1 MTNESLEKILAESI
15 ENNKTEITDKFI
27 KSVDEKIERFE
38 ENLCTVRKCLDEK
51 DSYISDLE
59 EKVKNLEN
67 NKIKQD
73 ERISELEKKN
83 EPNEIDI
90 KFLMDRFSSDEK
102 PKSIEQFKCT

>member
-1 MTNESLEKILAESI
+1 MTLPYL
-15 ENNKTEITDKFI
+15 T
-27 KSVDEKIERFE
+27 
-38 ENLCTVRKCLDEK
+38 LDEK

-83 EPNEIDI
+83 EQNERDI
-90 KFLMDRFSSDEK
+90 KFLMDKFSSYEK
-102 PKSIEQFKCT
+102 PKSIEQFKCTKF